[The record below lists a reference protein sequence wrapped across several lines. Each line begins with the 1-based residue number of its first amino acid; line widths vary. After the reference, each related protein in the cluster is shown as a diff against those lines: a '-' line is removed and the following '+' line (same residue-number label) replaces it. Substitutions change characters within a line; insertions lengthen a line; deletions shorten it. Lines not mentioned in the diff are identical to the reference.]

1 MCLLYVISSPVL
13 PFFSLLL
20 SPESIRK
27 VLDKQAIK
35 FVRAIKQDTRSGKT
49 EDRILVRDANTLTS
63 PPVTPGHLN
72 ETFIVKVKMSF

>member
-1 MCLLYVISSPVL
+1 MLI
-13 PFFSLLL
+13 

-49 EDRILVRDANTLTS
+49 EDRILVRDANTLT
-63 PPVTPGHLN
+63 TYPGLPDRDIHC
-72 ETFIVKVKMSF
+72 

>member
-1 MCLLYVISSPVL
+1 MFYPFSPPML
-13 PFFSLLL
+13 F

-49 EDRILVRDANTLTS
+49 EDRILVRDTNTLTPS
-63 PPVTPGHLN
+63 PPPIRCHTRSPERDIHC
-72 ETFIVKVKMSF
+72 